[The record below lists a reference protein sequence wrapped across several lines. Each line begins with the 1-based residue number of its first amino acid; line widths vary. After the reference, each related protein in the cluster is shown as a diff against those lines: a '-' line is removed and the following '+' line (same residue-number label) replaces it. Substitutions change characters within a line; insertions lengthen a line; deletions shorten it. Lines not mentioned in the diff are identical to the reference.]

1 MCSTVYMHAEQI
13 IFLLRSFLYDIDD
26 NDYFK
31 FEEAINN
38 GLSGLFSL
46 APAIQLLR
54 PRTDLS
60 IVVVI
65 TRTTRDYYYIILQ
78 TAAMIIRHVI

>member
-1 MCSTVYMHAEQI
+1 MHACVVLYTEQI
-13 IFLLRSFLYDIDD
+13 IFLLRSFLYDIDV

-38 GLSGLFSL
+38 GLSALFSL

-60 IVVVI
+60 I
-65 TRTTRDYYYIILQ
+65 
-78 TAAMIIRHVI
+78 